1 MRRVERKP
9 SSKSGTGG
17 VRAAGTVRAVTRA
30 LVILKTFESRPSMH
44 LRDIASG
51 ADLDRGTV
59 RRLLLTLMAEGMV
72 VQETATGPYALGP
85 AIRRLARS
93 LVDGDLRQT
102 VAPALQNLA
111 AELGLTVFLS
121 EYRTHQAICLDRH
134 HDGKGMEVHFWSIGA
149 PLHLNCGAAPKVL
162 LAWQS
167 DEEIALALARP
178 VIALTPRSCVN
189 RRTLMSHLKMIRR
202 RGWELAVD
210 DVVVG
215 LTALAVPLLDQADQ
229 LRGCI
234 SISGLTPQFAMG
246 ADGEPIYLRRL
257 LQLCAELRPL
267 LN

>member
-1 MRRVERKP
+1 
-9 SSKSGTGG
+9 
-17 VRAAGTVRAVTRA
+17 
-30 LVILKTFESRPSMH
+30 MH
-44 LRDIASG
+44 LREIAAC

-59 RRLLLTLMAEGMV
+59 RRLLLTLMTEGIV
-72 VQETATGPYALGP
+72 VQETATGLYALGP

-93 LVDGDLRQT
+93 LGDDDLRQV
-102 VAPALQNLA
+102 VAPALRNLA
-111 AELGLTVFLS
+111 TNLGLTVFLS
-121 EYRTHQAICLDRH
+121 EYRAHQAICLDRH
-134 HDGKGMEVHFWSIGA
+134 HDGKGMEVHFWAIGA
-149 PLHLNCGAAPKVL
+149 PLHLNCGAAPKLL

-178 VIALTPRSCVN
+178 VIALTPKSCVN
-189 RRTLMSHLKMIRR
+189 RRALMSHLKLIRR

-234 SISGLTPQFAMG
+234 SVSGLTPQFAVG
-246 ADGEPIYLRRL
+246 ANGEPIYLRRL
-257 LQLCAELRPL
+257 LQLREELRPL